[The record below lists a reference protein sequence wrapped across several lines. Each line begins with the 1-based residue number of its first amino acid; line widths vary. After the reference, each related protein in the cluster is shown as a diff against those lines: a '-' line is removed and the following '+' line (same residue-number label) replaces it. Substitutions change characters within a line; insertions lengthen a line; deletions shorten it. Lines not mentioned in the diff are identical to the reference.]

1 MVTPADTGAYE
12 TIRVVADGAVD
23 WLTLNRPDRLNAI
36 TDQMVFELWDYFTA
50 KQSDHKC
57 RVIVMTGAGDAFC
70 AGLDLKASAQAQT
83 ASPAEREK
91 QLRGASLFKIVKLM
105 RSCPQPIVSLV
116 KGAACGG
123 GFVLALASDIRLA
136 GRSARMNVAFAKLGL
151 SGCELGVSY
160 FLPRTVGL
168 SVARELMMTG
178 RFIGAERALAT
189 GLVSE
194 VVADEE
200 LPATAQVLLKD
211 MLLTSP
217 TGLRRTKETFEL
229 TLEMGSLEA
238 VMRLE
243 EHTQLLCLQS
253 PDFAEARAAFLEK
266 RPPRFAA

>member
-1 MVTPADTGAYE
+1 MAMSAQTSAYE
-12 TIRVVADGAVD
+12 TIRVVAEGAVE
-23 WLTLNRPDRLNAI
+23 WLTLDRPDRLNAL
-36 TDQMVFELWDYFTA
+36 TGQMVFELWDYFSA
-50 KQSDHKC
+50 KQSDGKC
-57 RVIVMTGAGDAFC
+57 RVIVIQGAGRAYC
-70 AGLDLKASAQAQT
+70 AGLDLNAGNLRHT
-83 ASPAEREK
+83 PPANSEK
-91 QLRGASLFKIVKLM
+91 RSGEASLLEIVKLM

-116 KGAACGG
+116 HGAACGG

-136 GRSARMNVAFAKLGL
+136 GRSARMNVAFVKLGL

-160 FLPRTVGL
+160 FLPRMVGL

-194 VVADEE
+194 VVDDED
-200 LPATAQVLLKD
+200 LPAAARALVED
-211 MLLTSP
+211 MLQTSP

-229 TLEMGSLEA
+229 TLEIDNLEA

-253 PDFAEARAAFLEK
+253 PDFDEARAAFLEK
-266 RPPRFAA
+266 RPPKFGS